1 MSQTEFWIPWWRVV
15 VLFVLL
21 IARPVSAQFSFTPL
35 DGLPPGSRFRSQI
48 WAFPPSGPTATGRF
62 GSENGTEAYRWTAE
76 TGIVGLG
83 DLPGGTFY
91 SWAHG
96 ISADGLVIVG
106 ESDYRGPVFQIASNT
121 ASQAF
126 RWTAE
131 SGMVGLGTL
140 PDALW
145 SCATAASEDGSVVVG
160 FSGSR
165 AFRWT
170 ASEGMKELVERKPRV
185 YSEAI
190 DVSADG
196 NAVVGTIGTDSSHDE
211 AFHWTPETGI
221 TRLGPGSY
229 PYALSADGSVV
240 VGTLG
245 HGVPGGAGAAYWTA
259 GEGWVNLGLTTP
271 ATDVSA
277 DGGVIASG
285 PNLWLR
291 DSGWIDLREVL
302 ISNGIPELENWSRFM
317 VFDVSPDGKTIA
329 GRGQNPLGENQ
340 AWIATIPEPSTFVL
354 AALAAASVTALGVRR
369 RRVLKMRRP
378 GNSGDIA
385 IGNCP

>member
-1 MSQTEFWIPWWRVV
+1 
-15 VLFVLL
+15 
-21 IARPVSAQFSFTPL
+21 
-35 DGLPPGSRFRSQI
+35 
-48 WAFPPSGPTATGRF
+48 
-62 GSENGTEAYRWTAE
+62 
-76 TGIVGLG
+76 
-83 DLPGGTFY
+83 
-91 SWAHG
+91 
-96 ISADGLVIVG
+96 
-106 ESDYRGPVFQIASNT
+106 VFQIASNT

-170 ASEGMKELVERKPRV
+170 ASEGMTELVERKPRV

-196 NAVVGTIGTDSSHDE
+196 NAVVGT
-211 AFHWTPETGI
+211 PETGI

-229 PYALSADGSVV
+229 PYALSADGSVI
-240 VGTLG
+240 VGLLG
-245 HGVPGGAGAAYWTA
+245 HGVPGEGGAAYWTA
-259 GEGWVNLGLTTP
+259 EEGWVDLGLTTP

-285 PNLWLR
+285 PNLWFR
-291 DSGWIDLREVL
+291 DSGWVDLREVL
-302 ISNGIPELENWSRFM
+302 ISNGYPELENWSRFM
-317 VFDVSPDGKTIA
+317 VFDISPDGKTVA
-329 GRGQNPLGENQ
+329 GRGENPLGQNQ
-340 AWIATIPEPSTFVL
+340 LWIATIPEPSTFVL
-354 AALAAASVTALGVRR
+354 AALAAAGFAAVSVRR
-369 RRVLKMRRP
+369 RVVKMRRSR
-378 GNSGDIA
+378 NRGDA
-385 IGNCP
+385 ALVNCP